1 MVASALREA
10 AGLLKAQA
18 ASQFRVLA
26 YLKAATT
33 IEELQEDIST
43 IAARGIAALDAV
55 PNIGA
60 GIGAAIRELVSTG
73 KWSQLDRLRGGLE
86 PEVAFRSVPG
96 VGPKLAQ
103 IIHEHLHVD
112 TLEALEAAA
121 HDGRLAAVPGI
132 GPRRLSIIRDG
143 LNGILSRRGT
153 GSIVRPLQ
161 AVSPVDLLLDVD
173 REYRTRAEARELR
186 HISPKRFNPRGEAWL
201 PILHTERGPW
211 HFTVLSVGWQLVS
224 NRRSWPLT
232 NI

>member
-1 MVASALREA
+1 
-10 AGLLKAQA
+10 
-18 ASQFRVLA
+18 
-26 YLKAATT
+26 
-33 IEELQEDIST
+33 
-43 IAARGIAALDAV
+43 
-55 PNIGA
+55 
-60 GIGAAIRELVSTG
+60 STG

-161 AVSPVDLLLDVD
+161 AVPPVDLLLDVD
-173 REYRTRAEARELR
+173 REYRTRAEAREL
-186 HISPKRFNPRGEAWL
+186 
-201 PILHTERGPW
+201 
-211 HFTVLSVGWQLVS
+211 
-224 NRRSWPLT
+224 
-232 NI
+232 